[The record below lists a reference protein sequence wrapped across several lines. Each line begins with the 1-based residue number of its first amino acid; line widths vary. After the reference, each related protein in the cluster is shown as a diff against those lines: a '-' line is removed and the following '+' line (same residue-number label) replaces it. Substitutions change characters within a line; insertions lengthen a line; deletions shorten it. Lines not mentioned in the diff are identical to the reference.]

1 MQSVDIPSNSKMF
14 LFTWKMCLHSCI
26 LFLAMYICRPHI
38 YIIVS
43 CFEVMDQYL
52 HKSMS
57 RMCGEEI
64 SCGTV
69 TNSKH
74 QHVLCMYYVR
84 AETEQSSCNMFGLFR
99 TVCLPLLWPNFTSSE
114 TSRTLYNRL
123 PWADGAWSHNMV
135 KQSAGYSHFVQTLA
149 LACFIFILV
158 FVYLGR

>member
-1 MQSVDIPSNSKMF
+1 
-14 LFTWKMCLHSCI
+14 
-26 LFLAMYICRPHI
+26 
-38 YIIVS
+38 
-43 CFEVMDQYL
+43 MDQYL
-52 HKSMS
+52 HKSMD

-74 QHVLCMYYVR
+74 QHVLSADLIHLLFAVFHMYYVR

-99 TVCLPLLWPNFTSSE
+99 TICLPLLWPNFTSSE
-114 TSRTLYNRL
+114 TRRTLYNIL